1 MHVSVCVPACTS
13 KAAFAVNIAWCA
25 CSLTE
30 WQVST
35 YAWHKFCICGAF
47 SSSYVVLI
55 AAWKADKVN
64 QLSSVCHSVAAST
77 AKHVRPLKSVFHY
90 SGEGCVHSD
99 FTAYSNAKLYNQ
111 LTAVELQ
118 KRLEGTGVDIY
129 VAQPGM
135 SKTGLFSKGDHSKWG
150 VFFQV
155 HLLHRTTWWQ

>member
-1 MHVSVCVPACTS
+1 MTADNMAELCES
-13 KAAFAVNIAWCA
+13 
-25 CSLTE
+25 
-30 WQVST
+30 
-35 YAWHKFCICGAF
+35 FCC
-47 SSSYVVLI
+47 
-55 AAWKADKVN
+55 
-64 QLSSVCHSVAAST
+64 
-77 AKHVRPLKSVFHY
+77 R
-90 SGEGCVHSD
+90 GEGCVHSD

-155 HLLHRTTWWQ
+155 YLL